1 MVSLIKNLI
10 FGKRELTTEELINQ
24 FEKSSKNIE
33 DFKKTILNIKQ
44 NELNNIL
51 LKQIGYLNIKNI
63 NELNDLINILQE
75 KNIIQEINLSSNQNK
90 KQIYYLFQ
98 QLKFLNEI
106 YNNYI
111 KDNEIFSY
119 CFKDKYLFFNYLIEK
134 LDTNNNLNKII
145 YNTYFQKEIYLKL
158 LEYNLFNNIEK
169 NLIFLIP
176 NQNNI
181 DYINNFQSIPKYCE
195 LKNYFNKINDK
206 DLIQENWLNLYIYFE
221 NKEDLFNK
229 LQHLQIENYDKI
241 NSLLNLYNINKK
253 INNNLTIYNFFKNKN
268 IQNNFYSL
276 YNFDSYSNFTNI
288 IKDIIKFSKKKEII
302 NIEFLPI
309 KILEILL
316 IKKSKYEFISFT
328 IDKIFDSNLYDR
340 ISFVNFIIKIL
351 FEFYCENYSS
361 SIQLSKIIGH
371 LSKIFPDIINLS
383 DKINNSLKFIQ
394 ILENNQITLTL
405 NELIIS
411 ENNNDNSVIMQCLIN
426 YIYNICENSI
436 NDKEYNF
443 IDKLKMN
450 DVIESYYWMINY
462 TSDNEGDLIIGEQPH
477 IIDPLNYKE
486 EDLFKHHPFLEDSMV
501 GRGLIFDD
509 INFKDKYF
517 REFHESYFNYGINY
531 IKGVV
536 ELEKELDKYFNE
548 SIQDGI
554 CYKVTI
560 KYSYYPFK
568 IYYCDKDKYK
578 DNIKNFPKLTF
589 FQYDFNYTFELDYT
603 DLFKEKGDKIILMI
617 FFDEAPFDW
626 YLGKPFLK
634 KYSFLM
640 NQDSKIVGFY
650 KRKDYKNSDNSNDD
664 NNVIL
669 KIILIVIG
677 VIILLILGIFI
688 GKYFFKNNKKHKNI
702 LDEDYDYTTKI
713 DEIN

>member
-1 MVSLIKNLI
+1 MK
-10 FGKRELTTEELINQ
+10 
-24 FEKSSKNIE
+24 
-33 DFKKTILNIKQ
+33 
-44 NELNNIL
+44 NNIL
-51 LKQIGYLNIKNI
+51 YINLIIYIIHLKQSFSYLVLPFKTRPSQI
-63 NELNDLINILQE
+63 NDTE
-75 KNIIQEINLSSNQNK
+75 KNITLFLSSLVDNNIFINLDIGEP
-90 KQIYYLFQ
+90 KQTIEV
-98 QLKFLNEI
+98 FLR
-106 YNNYI
+106 
-111 KDNEIFSY
+111 S
-119 CFKDKYLFFNYLIEK
+119 
-134 LDTNNNLNKII
+134 DTNDFYLSEKPSNDSKTNDSRPFMFDVGSDISKYFDQNNSISLDITNESINSYPSGAHIGNVSNDYLYFTNNENKII
-145 YNTYFQKEIYLKL
+145 KKRIPFILYHSIMRHSPGVIGLEAITYE
-158 LEYNLFNNIEK
+158 
-169 NLIFLIP
+169 
-176 NQNNI
+176 
-181 DYINNFQSIPKYCE
+181 
-195 LKNYFNKINDK
+195 NDK
-206 DLIQENWLNLYIYFE
+206 
-221 NKEDLFNK
+221 K
-229 LQHLQIENYDKI
+229 
-241 NSLLNLYNINKK
+241 
-253 INNNLTIYNFFKNKN
+253 
-268 IQNNFYSL
+268 
-276 YNFDSYSNFTNI
+276 
-288 IKDIIKFSKKKEII
+288 
-302 NIEFLPI
+302 
-309 KILEILL
+309 
-316 IKKSKYEFISFT
+316 
-328 IDKIFDSNLYDR
+328 
-340 ISFVNFIIKIL
+340 
-351 FEFYCENYSS
+351 
-361 SIQLSKIIGH
+361 
-371 LSKIFPDIINLS
+371 
-383 DKINNSLKFIQ
+383 
-394 ILENNQITLTL
+394 
-405 NELIIS
+405 
-411 ENNNDNSVIMQCLIN
+411 
-426 YIYNICENSI
+426 
-436 NDKEYNF
+436 YNF

-486 EDLFKHHPFLEDSMV
+486 EDLFRHHPFLEDSMV
-501 GRGLIFDD
+501 GWGLIFDD

-688 GKYFFKNNKKHKNI
+688 GKYFFKNKKKHKNI

-713 DEIN
+713 DDIN